1 MIVTCSSG
9 VCSIPLPCGPE
20 AGKRREE
27 GGYSNNRAE
36 DTKETMCARLIHGD
50 KSSHS
55 AATAGLAGSHLDL
68 RTSCRAYVKV
78 RVSFRDGRA
87 MQSLKRGISG
97 STGGLGT
104 MTSKKRG
111 HDCFQLC
118 EVWKWAGDR
127 GRSRSALNGQE

>member
-1 MIVTCSSG
+1 MCQADSWGQEQSQCRHRWAGWVT
-9 VCSIPLPCGPE
+9 P
-20 AGKRREE
+20 
-27 GGYSNNRAE
+27 
-36 DTKETMCARLIHGD
+36 
-50 KSSHS
+50 
-55 AATAGLAGSHLDL
+55 GSEHLDL

-104 MTSKKRG
+104 MTSQKRG